1 MDLNV
6 NYEKERQSLAE
17 LGNCWQSPPMLFAQ
31 KLSLKYGP
39 KVILDSLSMS
49 LLSGERVALVG
60 QNGDGKSTLLKIFA
74 KQMVPDDGSVEMNA
88 RLRVAYL
95 AQEPQLSLDMSVLEG
110 VRSGMSALYDLIEQ
124 HRLACEQVGSCYEA
138 GQQKRLQTRIADLG
152 HQIEVL
158 GGFDIEYRVEEVL
171 SRLHVN
177 ARDQLIKSLSG
188 GERRRVD
195 LARVMLSSPDV
206 YLLDEPTN
214 HLDRDSIR
222 FLIDTL
228 TSSPVPVLFVSHDKT
243 FIDSIATRILEIEDG
258 QSYGHDMP
266 YANYLENRLIR
277 VDISSRTLHR
287 KERMVVRELA
297 WLRAGTPA
305 RTTKQNARISR
316 AENLID
322 DVQKNSELNR
332 QRNLDVR
339 LAKVNRLGKT
349 ILELKD
355 VAFTMGGR
363 VLFEDVNL
371 IVTAG
376 DRYGIVGANG
386 SGKTTLL
393 RLINGEKEPTLGA
406 VVQGLNTRVAQFD
419 QNREQLDPELSLK
432 ESLVEYGDYVFV
444 GEEKIHIASYLE
456 RFLFSG
462 NEMNRKV
469 ETLSGGEQ
477 NRLLLAKLFKTPSNC
492 LLLDEPTND
501 LDLSTLGILE
511 EILNDYQGVV
521 FIVSHDRQFLDRVCT
536 GIIAF
541 EPNQSKKTS
550 ESNVMVYQGD
560 YTTYERL
567 KAQSSSV
574 ISGEKSG
581 HAKKDSGGQRTK
593 KKRTFAEQREY
604 EGIEKLIQKTEAARD
619 EIQKVLEAGEIFRQ
633 DAQKAQELTKKLSQ
647 LEKEI
652 ATLYERWQYLE
663 SFGL

>member
-1 MDLNV
+1 
-6 NYEKERQSLAE
+6 
-17 LGNCWQSPPMLFAQ
+17 MLFAQ
-31 KLSLKYGP
+31 NLSIKYGP
-39 KVILDSLSMS
+39 KVILNSLSMS
-49 LLSGERVALVG
+49 LLSGDRVALVG
-60 QNGDGKSTLLKIFA
+60 KNGAGKSTLLKILA
-74 KQMVPDDGSVEMNA
+74 NQMSPDEGSVEMNS

-95 AQEPQLSLDMSVLEG
+95 AQEPQLSLKMSVLES
-110 VRSGMSALYDLIEQ
+110 VRLGMSALYDLIEQ
-124 HRLACEQVGSCYEA
+124 HRLACEQVFSCHDA
-138 GQQKRLQTRIADLG
+138 GQEKNLQARIANLG

-158 GGFDIEYRVEEVL
+158 GGFDIEHRVDEIL
-171 SRLHVN
+171 SRLHIS
-177 ARDQLIKSLSG
+177 ARDQLVENLSG

-195 LARVMLSSPDV
+195 LARVMLSSSDV

-214 HLDRDSIR
+214 HLDKDSIR
-222 FLIDTL
+222 FLVDTF
-228 TSSPVPVLFVSHDKT
+228 TARPVPVLFVSHDKS
-243 FIDSIATRILEIEDG
+243 FIDNVATRILEIEDG
-258 QSYGHDMP
+258 QSYGHDIP

-287 KERMVVRELA
+287 KERMVMRELA
-297 WLRAGTPA
+297 WLRSGTPA

-316 AENLID
+316 AENLIN
-322 DVQKNSELNR
+322 DVQKNDELNR

-349 ILELKD
+349 ILELKN
-355 VAFTMGGR
+355 VGFTMNDR

-376 DRYGIVGANG
+376 DRYGIIGANG

-393 RLINGEKEPTLGA
+393 RLINGEREPTTGA
-406 VVQGLNTRVAQFD
+406 VVQGINTCLAQFD
-419 QNREQLDPELSLK
+419 QNREKLDPELSLK

-444 GEEKIHIASYLE
+444 GEEKVHIASYLE
-456 RFLFSG
+456 RFLFFG

-511 EILNDYQGVV
+511 DIINEYQGVV

-541 EPNQSKKTS
+541 EPDRSKKNY
-550 ESNVMVYQGD
+550 ESNVVIYQGD

-567 KAQSSSV
+567 KSFSASV
-574 ISGEKSG
+574 NFDEK
-581 HAKKDSGGQRTK
+581 AENVKKDSGGQRTK
-593 KKRTFAEQREY
+593 QKRTYGEQREY
-604 EGIEKLIQKTEAARD
+604 EGIEKIIQKTETARD
-619 EIQKVLEAGEIFRQ
+619 AIQKVLEGGEIFRQ
-633 DAQKAQELTKKLSQ
+633 DAQKAQELSKKLLQ
-647 LEKEI
+647 LDKEI
-652 ATLYERWQYLE
+652 AALYERWQYLE